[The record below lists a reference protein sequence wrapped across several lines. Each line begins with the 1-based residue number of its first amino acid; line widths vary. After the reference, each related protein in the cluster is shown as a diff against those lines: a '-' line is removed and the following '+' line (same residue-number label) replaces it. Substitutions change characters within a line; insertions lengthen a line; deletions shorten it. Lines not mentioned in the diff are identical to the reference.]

1 MTQSLWNTG
10 DFLETC
16 AHLCPSH
23 SIVIQELRKH
33 IPQNDLYKNDYRSF
47 SPSKKKKNSPN
58 WKQPTCPSTGK
69 WINKL

>member
-47 SPSKKKKNSPN
+47 SPSKKKKKALTGNSPRVPQQEN
-58 WKQPTCPSTGK
+58 G
-69 WINKL
+69 